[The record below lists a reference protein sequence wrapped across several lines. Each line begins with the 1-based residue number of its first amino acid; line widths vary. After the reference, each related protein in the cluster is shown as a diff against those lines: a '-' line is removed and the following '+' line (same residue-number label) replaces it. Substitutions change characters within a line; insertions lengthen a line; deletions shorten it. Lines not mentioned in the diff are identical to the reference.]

1 MRQRTLGKNGPVVAE
16 LAFGGAAIS
25 GEGRGYGFG
34 AISEAT
40 ALDLL
45 HACFD
50 AGINLYDTAPVYGF
64 GLSEERLGKAF
75 RERRDEVVL
84 STKGGLVW
92 DARHRLTVDN
102 RPATL
107 VDMLEAS
114 LRRLGTDHVD
124 LYFLHWPDP
133 EVDVRTSMEALARE
147 RERGRV
153 RHIGLSNV
161 TAEHVRLASEID
173 RVEVIQNNFSLLER
187 RPVGELFPLLLE
199 QGLGF
204 LGYGTLE
211 KGILTGRVTKD
222 RRFDEFDLRAS
233 APWWVGKD
241 HGPQYACYRR
251 LLEVV
256 VPHGHD
262 GLETALGYVLQ
273 HREVSA
279 ALVGVRSRTQ
289 LESAVAALDR
299 QPRPE
304 LLAEVEAELQKG

>member
-1 MRQRTLGKNGPVVAE
+1 
-16 LAFGGAAIS
+16 
-25 GEGRGYGFG
+25 
-34 AISEAT
+34 
-40 ALDLL
+40 
-45 HACFD
+45 
-50 AGINLYDTAPVYGF
+50 
-64 GLSEERLGKAF
+64 
-75 RERRDEVVL
+75 
-84 STKGGLVW
+84 
-92 DARHRLTVDN
+92 
-102 RPATL
+102 
-107 VDMLEAS
+107 
-114 LRRLGTDHVD
+114 
-124 LYFLHWPDP
+124 
-133 EVDVRTSMEALARE
+133 MEALARE

-241 HGPQYACYRR
+241 HSPQYACYRR
-251 LLEVV
+251 LLEVI

-273 HREVSA
+273 YREVGA
-279 ALVGVRSRTQ
+279 ALVGVRSRAQ

-299 QPRPE
+299 QPRSE
-304 LLAEVEAELQKG
+304 LLAEVEAELQKC